1 MASRLAVIR
10 RHMSSAASHREDDNV
25 QVTSPVANS
34 HREDDN
40 VHVTSPV
47 ADSAASRGERLHR
60 NDLGCMFQEDNDPLF
75 CFLLCFFGIFTWRKA
90 HCRAFPCHSL
100 IECVVLSA

>member
-75 CFLLCFFGIFTWRKA
+75 CFFCFFCFFLYLYLAKSTL
-90 HCRAFPCHSL
+90 PCVPLPL
-100 IECVVLSA
+100 ID